1 MTESNME
8 QGQKTACGNAEV
20 HNLLVSARAAFDEG
34 QFERGAEACSSA
46 VEIDPENAQAWSLL
60 ACYGGWDHRQAEINV
75 NLVLEA
81 AKRAIKLTS
90 EAKRSQEASDIYAER
105 KKQISEELEAIMM
118 MPSYMGAKKLHAFMQ
133 DWLRLLKNFP
143 ELSPVVIEGEVTLIG
158 NICQRSKLAV
168 MPNDRLVYTAY
179 ATFNNKEPYGETFK
193 RELAQR
199 IDVERARKE
208 HELLAAQ
215 ERAELHLQN
224 AGNLSADAVRSQLEA
239 DALALQEARESVE
252 GLSGKAGYE
261 QELQQLQQQKANM
274 KPFKVFKRREL
285 EERIAE
291 LTQRLEELE
300 KENGQTIASFDAVLA
315 KVNKKIGE
323 LKA

>member
-1 MTESNME
+1 MAGSDIENE
-8 QGQKTACGNAEV
+8 QSPQVGNAQV
-20 HNLLVSARAAFDEG
+20 HNLLVEARAAFDEG
-34 QFERGAEACSSA
+34 AFEKGAKTCSAA
-46 VEIDPENAQAWSLL
+46 VELDPNNVQAWSLL
-60 ACYGGWDHRQAEINV
+60 ARFGGWDHRQAELNV
-75 NLVLEA
+75 DLALEA
-81 AKRAIKLTS
+81 AKRAIRLTP
-90 EAKRSQEASDIYAER
+90 EAQRPQEASDIYAER

-118 MPSYMGAKKLHAFMQ
+118 MPSYMGAKKLHAFMES
-133 DWLRLLKNFP
+133 WLRLLKNFP
-143 ELSPVVIEGEVTLIG
+143 ELPPVVIEGEVTLIG

-215 ERAELHLQN
+215 DRANLHLQKV
-224 AGNLSADAVRSQLEA
+224 ASLSPEAALEQLQA
-239 DALALQEARESVE
+239 DALALQEARESVV

-261 QELQQLQQQKANM
+261 QELGQLQQQKASM
-274 KPFKVFKRREL
+274 SPFKVFKKREL
-285 EERIAE
+285 DERIAE
-291 LTQRLEELE
+291 IQQRLEGLE
-300 KENGQTIASFDAVLA
+300 QENSQTIASFDEVLA
-315 KVNKKIGE
+315 RVNTQIEK